1 MKDRNKLKDYFNFE
15 KQDKS
20 LKIEELHNF
29 SPYQLNLANTTPHKF
44 KNNHIK
50 MNGFQEENH
59 TKTIDINEE
68 LNMKNQNDNYFKV
81 KEKIKSELEEINIKI
96 NKNINQLDTLKNSLK
111 KLKSVKNQKRS
122 EIVELLSNRESIDEI
137 YKNYIE
143 YIKNQNNINKK
154 KKNRN
159 KKEIKNPFENQDED
173 SFEILIEE
181 IKQIDLFKFI
191 DQCLNLLEELFQ
203 NPKRQLKL
211 ELKEIINKSFYIF
224 NNEANISNFIDTYS
238 LVSNFFLRIS
248 LFLSN
253 KSQGKYS
260 ETIINLFLRCLVK
273 INSINAKNDEL
284 INYLNGEYKREKM
297 KLKEEINNIMID
309 NEMLN
314 INKIIV
320 EKKLRELDKKNNIN
334 KENEKQNNFMKFGYF
349 KNEEKKI
356 NSNKRNLFKEKL
368 RNKDKKIYQE
378 DFEEKNGFSELYNF
392 TESDKLDK
400 EEKYSFNENAKYKKY
415 ISNTEKK
422 INYNFEVEKRY
433 SFKIINQQNE
443 EQKDFKRF
451 NTINFNDNNRI
462 KNNYEYNSP
471 KVKSKK
477 NIDYGIIRQID
488 NIQNE
493 ERLNGTIP
501 NENKR
506 NKENKTALNLRYN
519 NKILT
524 FNDIK
529 KNMKFDLAKKIKYL
543 DKVNKN
549 FMNGFSKT
557 SVKNKKNKLI
567 YEKESKMKRIFTT
580 EKKEKNVKYNF
591 FDIIQETKNLSNSI
605 GSVSSRAK
613 TKFYDINQ
621 VHNNN
626 NLLLRSTKEK
636 KIKGKY
642 DIYKLGI
649 KKYDNI
655 VKSDR
660 NNNKKISIFN

>member
-15 KQDKS
+15 KPDKS
-20 LKIEELHNF
+20 LNIEQLHNF
-29 SPYQLNLANTTPHKF
+29 SPYQLNLANTTPNKF

-50 MNGFQEENH
+50 MNGYKEENH
-59 TKTIDINEE
+59 IKTIDIIEE
-68 LNMKNQNDNYFKV
+68 LNMKNKNDNYFEV
-81 KEKIKSELEEINIKI
+81 KEKIKSELEEINVKI
-96 NKNINQLDTLKNSLK
+96 NKNINKLDTLKNSLK

-154 KKNRN
+154 TKNRN
-159 KKEIKNPFENQDED
+159 KKQIKNPFENQDED

-314 INKIIV
+314 INKIII
-320 EKKLRELDKKNNIN
+320 EKKLRELDKKNNTN
-334 KENEKQNNFMKFGYF
+334 KENKKQNDFIKFGYLN
-349 KNEEKKI
+349 NEEKKN
-356 NSNKRNLFKEKL
+356 NSNRRNLFKEKL

-378 DFEEKNGFSELYNF
+378 DFEEKNGLSELYNF

-400 EEKYSFNENAKYKKY
+400 EEKY
-415 ISNTEKK
+415 
-422 INYNFEVEKRY
+422 NFY
-433 SFKIINQQNE
+433 FFSLILIIL
-443 EQKDFKRF
+443 F
-451 NTINFNDNNRI
+451 
-462 KNNYEYNSP
+462 
-471 KVKSKK
+471 
-477 NIDYGIIRQID
+477 III
-488 NIQNE
+488 
-493 ERLNGTIP
+493 
-501 NENKR
+501 
-506 NKENKTALNLRYN
+506 
-519 NKILT
+519 IL
-524 FNDIK
+524 K
-529 KNMKFDLAKKIKYL
+529 
-543 DKVNKN
+543 
-549 FMNGFSKT
+549 
-557 SVKNKKNKLI
+557 
-567 YEKESKMKRIFTT
+567 
-580 EKKEKNVKYNF
+580 
-591 FDIIQETKNLSNSI
+591 
-605 GSVSSRAK
+605 
-613 TKFYDINQ
+613 
-621 VHNNN
+621 
-626 NLLLRSTKEK
+626 
-636 KIKGKY
+636 
-642 DIYKLGI
+642 
-649 KKYDNI
+649 
-655 VKSDR
+655 
-660 NNNKKISIFN
+660 